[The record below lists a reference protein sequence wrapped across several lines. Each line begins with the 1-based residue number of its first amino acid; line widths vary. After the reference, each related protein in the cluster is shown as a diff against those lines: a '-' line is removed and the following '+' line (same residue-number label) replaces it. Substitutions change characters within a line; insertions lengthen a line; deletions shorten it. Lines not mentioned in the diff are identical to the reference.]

1 MVSSG
6 AMLGLVAIPGIFLG
20 LYLNERLDGA
30 ESQTDDGEHRETER
44 VGAG

>member
-20 LYLNERLDGA
+20 LHLRERQQQSDQHVG
-30 ESQTDDGEHRETER
+30 DGEHRMAVTSDH
-44 VGAG
+44 